1 MRSSSMFHVL
11 LNYTLDNEVLVTALS
26 FHQGGQRF
34 YTDLTDFLNKLHG
47 YKSHFNCVP
56 FTSDFVRVK
65 SYQGAASTGN
75 VTIEGL
81 SRKHLENRDVVV
93 IEDIIDSGLTMQELV
108 PVLKQDAKSVRV
120 ASLLEKR
127 SERSS
132 GFRAD
137 YVGFSIP
144 DSFIVGYNLDYDG
157 AFRDL
162 SHICVINETGLQRF
176 KGFDESLSS

>member
-75 VTIEGL
+75 GGCSHLLAIWCISCHTI
-81 SRKHLENRDVVV
+81 V
-93 IEDIIDSGLTMQELV
+93 
-108 PVLKQDAKSVRV
+108 
-120 ASLLEKR
+120 
-127 SERSS
+127 
-132 GFRAD
+132 
-137 YVGFSIP
+137 
-144 DSFIVGYNLDYDG
+144 SFWLCI
-157 AFRDL
+157 
-162 SHICVINETGLQRF
+162 Q
-176 KGFDESLSS
+176 